1 MIYIFNGRLQENIP
15 LKLKFM
21 LIIRITTE
29 YTNLLKITDINI
41 MFIVW
46 KSVKQYAFKH
56 NHFVDYHINII
67 I

>member
-1 MIYIFNGRLQENIP
+1 MIYIFNGRLQEKHPI
-15 LKLKFM
+15 KT
-21 LIIRITTE
+21 IRITTE

>member
-1 MIYIFNGRLQENIP
+1 MGAYKKNIP

>member
-1 MIYIFNGRLQENIP
+1 MGAYKKNIP

-21 LIIRITTE
+21 LIFYIIRITTE